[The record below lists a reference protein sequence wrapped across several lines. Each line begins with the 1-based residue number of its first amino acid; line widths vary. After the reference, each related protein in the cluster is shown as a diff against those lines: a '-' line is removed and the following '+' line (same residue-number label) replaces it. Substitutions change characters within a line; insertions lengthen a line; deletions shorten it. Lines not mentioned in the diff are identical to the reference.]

1 MKNPLLRMIA
11 NRIGLGLFTLLAIS
25 FLITVGVELLSGD
38 VCTAIMGQMASPET
52 VAACHAKLNLDRPL
66 LVRYLEWLFNFL
78 QGDMGSSLANE
89 RTVQELI
96 SARIGNTLYLAALSS
111 LVAIPLGIALG
122 VVAAL
127 YRNTGFDR
135 GISVTT
141 LSAISVP
148 DFFVAYIL
156 MALFAVKFSL
166 FPAISN
172 VSEDMGFWERFY
184 VSGLPVFTLTLISI
198 AHLMRMTRASIVNLL
213 ASPYIEMAKLK
224 GVKPARIIIKH
235 ALPNAWAPIIQ
246 VVVLNIAFM
255 VVGVVIIEVVFVY
268 PGLGALM
275 VDSVQLRNMPVV
287 RATAMIFAAA
297 YILLNLLADVL
308 SIIANPRLRHRR

>member
-1 MKNPLLRMIA
+1 MIA
-11 NRIGLGLFTLLAIS
+11 KRVGLGLFTLLAIS
-25 FLITVGVELLSGD
+25 LLITVGVELLSGD
-38 VCTAIMGQMASPET
+38 VCTAIMGQMATPET
-52 VAACHAKLNLDRPL
+52 VAACHAKLNLDRPMI
-66 LVRYLEWLFNFL
+66 VRYLEWLFNFL

-111 LVAIPLGIALG
+111 LVAIPLGITLG
-122 VVAAL
+122 IVAAL

-141 LSAISVP
+141 LSTISVP

-156 MALFAVKFSL
+156 MALFAVKFNL

-224 GVKPARIIIKH
+224 GIKPARIIVKH

-287 RATAMIFAAA
+287 RATAMIFATA

-308 SIIANPRLRHRR
+308 SIVANPRLRHRR

>member
-1 MKNPLLRMIA
+1 MSNSLFLMIA
-11 NRIGLGLFTLLAIS
+11 KRIGLGFFTLLAIS
-25 FLITVGVELLSGD
+25 LLITVGVEALSGD
-38 VCTAIMGQMASPET
+38 ICTAILGQMASEET
-52 VAACHAKLNLDRPL
+52 VAACHARLDLDRPVM
-66 LVRYLEWLFNFL
+66 VRYVEWLVNFV
-78 QGDMGSSLANE
+78 QGDMGRSMAND
-89 RTVQELI
+89 RTVMELV
-96 SARIGNTLYLAALSS
+96 SARIGNTLYLAAFSS
-111 LVAIPLGIALG
+111 MVAIPLGIALG

-141 LSAISVP
+141 LSTISVP

-156 MALFAVKFSL
+156 MALFAVKFSI

-172 VSEDMGFWERFY
+172 VAGSMGFWERAY
-184 VSGLPVFTLTLISI
+184 VSALPVLTLTLISI

-224 GVKPARIIIKH
+224 GIKPGRVIVKH

-246 VVVLNIAFM
+246 VVILNIAFM

-287 RATAMIFAAA
+287 QATAMIFASA
-297 YILLNLLADVL
+297 YVLLNLLADVL
-308 SIIANPRLRHRR
+308 AILANPRLRHRR

>member
-1 MKNPLLRMIA
+1 MIA

-25 FLITVGVELLSGD
+25 LLITVGVELLSGD

-52 VAACHAKLNLDRPL
+52 VAACHAKLNLDRPMM
-66 LVRYLEWLFNFL
+66 VRYLEWLFNFL

-111 LVAIPLGIALG
+111 LVAIPLGIILG
-122 VVAAL
+122 IVAAL

-141 LSAISVP
+141 LSTISVP

-156 MALFAVKFSL
+156 MALFAVKFNL

-172 VSEDMGFWERFY
+172 VSDDMGFWERFY

-224 GVKPARIIIKH
+224 GIKPARIIVKH

>member
-1 MKNPLLRMIA
+1 MSNSLFVMIA
-11 NRIGLGLFTLLAIS
+11 KRIGLGFFTLLAIS
-25 FLITVGVELLSGD
+25 LLITVGVEALSGD
-38 VCTAIMGQMASPET
+38 ICTAILGQMASEET
-52 VAACHAKLNLDRPL
+52 VAACHARLDLDRPVM
-66 LVRYLEWLFNFL
+66 VRYIEWLVNFV
-78 QGDMGSSLANE
+78 QGDMGRSMAND
-89 RTVQELI
+89 RTVVELV
-96 SARIGNTLYLAALSS
+96 SARIGNTLYLAAFSS
-111 LVAIPLGIALG
+111 MVAIPLGIALG

-141 LSAISVP
+141 LSTISVP

-156 MALFAVKFSL
+156 MALFAVNFSI

-172 VSEDMGFWERFY
+172 VSSSMGFWERAY
-184 VSGLPVFTLTLISI
+184 VSALPVLTLTLISI

-224 GVKPARIIIKH
+224 GIKPGRVIVKH

-246 VVVLNIAFM
+246 VVILNIAFM

-287 RATAMIFAAA
+287 QATAMIFASA
-297 YILLNLLADVL
+297 YVLLNLLADVL
-308 SIIANPRLRHRR
+308 AILANPRLRHRR

>member
-1 MKNPLLRMIA
+1 MIA
-11 NRIGLGLFTLLAIS
+11 NRVYLGLFTLLAIS
-25 FLITVGVELLSGD
+25 LLITVGVELLSGD

-66 LVRYLEWLFNFL
+66 VVRYLEWLFNFL
-78 QGDMGSSLANE
+78 RGDMGSSLANE

-111 LVAIPLGIALG
+111 MVAIPLGIALG
-122 VVAAL
+122 IVAAL

-141 LSAISVP
+141 LSTISVP

-156 MALFAVKFSL
+156 MALFAVKFNL

-224 GVKPARIIIKH
+224 GIKPARIIVKH

>member
-1 MKNPLLRMIA
+1 MNSPLFRMIA
-11 NRIGLGLFTLLAIS
+11 NRVGLGLFTLLAIS
-25 FLITVGVELLSGD
+25 LLITVGVELLSGD
-38 VCTAIMGQMASPET
+38 VCTAIMGQMATPET
-52 VAACHAKLNLDRPL
+52 VAACHAKLNLDRPMM
-66 LVRYLEWLFNFL
+66 VRYLEWLFNFL
-78 QGDMGSSLANE
+78 QGDMGSSLAND

-111 LVAIPLGIALG
+111 LVAIPLGIMLG
-122 VVAAL
+122 IVAAL

-141 LSAISVP
+141 LSTISVP

-156 MALFAVKFSL
+156 MALFAVKFNL

-172 VSEDMGFWERFY
+172 VSSDMGFWERFY
-184 VSGLPVFTLTLISI
+184 VSGLPVFTLTLISV

-224 GVKPARIIIKH
+224 GIKPARVIVKH

>member
-1 MKNPLLRMIA
+1 MSNSLFVMIA
-11 NRIGLGLFTLLAIS
+11 KRIGLGFFTLLAIS
-25 FLITVGVELLSGD
+25 LLITVGVEALSGD
-38 VCTAIMGQMASPET
+38 ICTAILGQMASEET
-52 VAACHAKLNLDRPL
+52 VAACHARLDLDRPVM
-66 LVRYLEWLFNFL
+66 VRYVEWLVNFL
-78 QGDMGSSLANE
+78 QGDMGRSMAND
-89 RTVQELI
+89 RTVVELV
-96 SARIGNTLYLAALSS
+96 SARIGNTLYLAAFSS
-111 LVAIPLGIALG
+111 MVAIPLGIALG

-141 LSAISVP
+141 LSTISVP

-156 MALFAVKFSL
+156 MALFAVNFSI

-172 VSEDMGFWERFY
+172 VSSSMGFWERAY
-184 VSGLPVFTLTLISI
+184 VSALPVLTLTLISI

-224 GVKPARIIIKH
+224 GIKPGRVIVKH

-246 VVVLNIAFM
+246 VVILNIAFM

-287 RATAMIFAAA
+287 QATAMIFASA
-297 YILLNLLADVL
+297 YVLLNLLADVL
-308 SIIANPRLRHRR
+308 SILANPRLRHRR

>member
-1 MKNPLLRMIA
+1 MIA
-11 NRIGLGLFTLLAIS
+11 NRVGLGLFTLLVLS
-25 FLITVGVELLSGD
+25 FLITVGMELLSGD
-38 VCTAIMGQMASPET
+38 VCTAILGQMATAET
-52 VAACHAKLNLDRPL
+52 VAACHAKLNLDRPM

-78 QGDMGSSLANE
+78 QGDMGISLANE
-89 RTVQELI
+89 RTVRELI
-96 SARIGNTLYLAALSS
+96 GARIGNTLYLATLSS
-111 LVAIPLGIALG
+111 LVAIPLGILLG
-122 VVAAL
+122 IVAAL

-141 LSAISVP
+141 LSTISVP

-156 MALFAVKFSL
+156 MALFAVKFNL

-172 VSEDMGFWERFY
+172 VSADMGFRERFY
-184 VSGLPVFTLTLISI
+184 VSGLPVLTLTLISI
-198 AHLMRMTRASIVNLL
+198 AHMMRMTRASIVNLL

-224 GVKPARIIIKH
+224 GIKPARVIVKH

-308 SIIANPRLRHRR
+308 AIIANPRLRHRR

>member
-1 MKNPLLRMIA
+1 MNSPLFRMIA
-11 NRIGLGLFTLLAIS
+11 NRVGLGLFTLLAIS
-25 FLITVGVELLSGD
+25 LLITVGVELLSGD
-38 VCTAIMGQMASPET
+38 VCTAIMGQMATPET
-52 VAACHAKLNLDRPL
+52 VAACHAKLNLDRPMM
-66 LVRYLEWLFNFL
+66 VRYLEWLFNFL
-78 QGDMGSSLANE
+78 QGDMGSSLAND

-111 LVAIPLGIALG
+111 LVAIPLGIMLG
-122 VVAAL
+122 IVAAL

-141 LSAISVP
+141 LSTISVP

-156 MALFAVKFSL
+156 MALFAVKFNL

-172 VSEDMGFWERFY
+172 VSPDMGFWQRFY
-184 VSGLPVFTLTLISI
+184 VSGLPVFTLTLISV

-224 GVKPARIIIKH
+224 GIKPARVIVKH

>member
-1 MKNPLLRMIA
+1 MKDSLLLMIA
-11 NRIGLGLFTLLAIS
+11 KRIGLGLFTLLAIS
-25 FLITVGVELLSGD
+25 LLITVGVEMLSGD
-38 VCTAIMGQMASPET
+38 VCTAILGQMASVET
-52 VAACHAKLNLDRPL
+52 VAACHTKLDLDRPIM
-66 LVRYLEWLFNFL
+66 VRYFDWLFSFL
-78 QGDMGSSLANE
+78 QGDMGNSLANE
-89 RTVQELI
+89 RTVLELI
-96 SARIGNTLYLAALSS
+96 SARIGNTMYLAALSA
-111 LVAIPLGIALG
+111 LVAIPLGISLG
-122 VVAAL
+122 VIAAL

-141 LSAISVP
+141 LSTISVP

-156 MALFAVKFSL
+156 MAVFAVNFQI

-172 VSEDMGFWERFY
+172 VSSGMGFWERFY
-184 VSGLPVFTLTLISI
+184 VSALPVLTLTLISI

-224 GVKPARIIIKH
+224 GIKPARIIVKH

-246 VVVLNIAFM
+246 VVILNFAFM

-287 RATAMIFAAA
+287 QATAMIFAAA
-297 YILLNLLADVL
+297 YVLLNLLADVL

>member
-1 MKNPLLRMIA
+1 MIA
-11 NRIGLGLFTLLAIS
+11 NRVGLGLFTLLAIS
-25 FLITVGVELLSGD
+25 LLITVGVELLSGD
-38 VCTAIMGQMASPET
+38 VCTAILGQMATPET

-66 LVRYLEWLFNFL
+66 MVRYLEWLFNFL

-122 VVAAL
+122 IVAAL

-141 LSAISVP
+141 LSTISVP

-156 MALFAVKFSL
+156 MALFAVKFNL

-172 VSEDMGFWERFY
+172 VSEDMGFRERFY
-184 VSGLPVFTLTLISI
+184 VSGLPIFTLTLISI

-224 GVKPARIIIKH
+224 GVKPARIIVKH

-308 SIIANPRLRHRR
+308 SITANPRLRHRKQG

>member
-1 MKNPLLRMIA
+1 MKSPLFRMIA
-11 NRIGLGLFTLLAIS
+11 NRVGLGLFTLLAIS
-25 FLITVGVELLSGD
+25 LLITVGVELLSGD

-66 LVRYLEWLFNFL
+66 MVRYLEWLFNFL

-122 VVAAL
+122 IVAAL

-141 LSAISVP
+141 LSTISVP

-156 MALFAVKFSL
+156 MALFAVKFNL

-224 GVKPARIIIKH
+224 GIKPARIIVKH

>member
-1 MKNPLLRMIA
+1 MIA
-11 NRIGLGLFTLLAIS
+11 NRVGLGLFTLLAIS
-25 FLITVGVELLSGD
+25 LLITVGVELLSGD
-38 VCTAIMGQMASPET
+38 VCTAIMGQMATPET
-52 VAACHAKLNLDRPL
+52 VAACHAKLNLDRPMM
-66 LVRYLEWLFNFL
+66 VRYLEWLFNFL
-78 QGDMGSSLANE
+78 QGDMGSSLAND

-111 LVAIPLGIALG
+111 LVAIPLGIMLG
-122 VVAAL
+122 IVAAL

-141 LSAISVP
+141 LSTISVP

-156 MALFAVKFSL
+156 MALFAVKFNL

-172 VSEDMGFWERFY
+172 VSPDMGFWQRFY
-184 VSGLPVFTLTLISI
+184 VSGLPVFTLTLISV

-224 GVKPARIIIKH
+224 GIKPARVIVKH

>member
-1 MKNPLLRMIA
+1 MKNPLFRMIA
-11 NRIGLGLFTLLAIS
+11 NRVGLGLFTLLAIS
-25 FLITVGVELLSGD
+25 LLITVGVELLSGD
-38 VCTAIMGQMASPET
+38 VCTAIMGQMATPET
-52 VAACHAKLNLDRPL
+52 VAACHAKLNLDRPMM
-66 LVRYLEWLFNFL
+66 VRYLEWLFNFL
-78 QGDMGSSLANE
+78 QGDMGSSLAND

-111 LVAIPLGIALG
+111 LVAIPLGIMLG
-122 VVAAL
+122 IVAAL

-141 LSAISVP
+141 LSTISVP

-156 MALFAVKFSL
+156 MALFAVKFNL

-172 VSEDMGFWERFY
+172 VSPDMGFWQRFY
-184 VSGLPVFTLTLISI
+184 VSGLPVFTLTLISV

-224 GVKPARIIIKH
+224 GIKPARVIVKH

>member
-1 MKNPLLRMIA
+1 MIA
-11 NRIGLGLFTLLAIS
+11 KRIGLGIFTILAIS
-25 FLITVGVELLSGD
+25 LLITVGVEMLSGD
-38 VCTAIMGQMASPET
+38 ICSAIQGQMASAET
-52 VAACHAKLNLDRPL
+52 LAACRGQLNLDRPIM
-66 LVRYLEWLFNFL
+66 VRYVEWLFNFL
-78 QGDMGSSLANE
+78 QGDLGKSLAND
-89 RTVQELI
+89 RTVASLI
-96 SARIGNTLYLAALSS
+96 SARIGNTLYLAAFSS
-111 LVAIPLGIALG
+111 MVAIPLGILLG
-122 VVAAL
+122 VLAAL

-141 LSAISVP
+141 LSTISVP

-156 MALFAVKFSL
+156 MALFAVKISI

-172 VSEDMGFWERFY
+172 VSDSMGFLERVY
-184 VSGLPVFTLTLISI
+184 VSALPVLTLTLISI
-198 AHLMRMTRASIVNLL
+198 AHMMRMTRASIVNLL

-224 GVKPARIIIKH
+224 GIKPGRIIVKH

-246 VVVLNIAFM
+246 VVILNIAFM

-275 VDSVQLRNMPVV
+275 VDSVQLRNMTVV
-287 RATAMIFAAA
+287 QATAMIFAAA
-297 YILLNLLADVL
+297 YVFLNLLADVL

>member
-1 MKNPLLRMIA
+1 MIA
-11 NRIGLGLFTLLAIS
+11 NRVGLGLFTLLAIS
-25 FLITVGVELLSGD
+25 LLITVGVELLSGD

-66 LVRYLEWLFNFL
+66 MVRYLEWLFNFL

-122 VVAAL
+122 IVAAL

-141 LSAISVP
+141 LSTISVP

-156 MALFAVKFSL
+156 MALFAVKFNL

-172 VSEDMGFWERFY
+172 VSDDMGFWERFY

-224 GVKPARIIIKH
+224 GIKPARIIVKH